1 MVRLSTKRRD
11 RITTTASPAA
21 TNKQTITSVAQNPRN
36 MKFVSARAVLTDEG
50 KAMTDKID
58 TARERLSREISET
71 WEDEDIADPVRLMC
85 RFAKAFSDGSKG
97 DR

>member
-1 MVRLSTKRRD
+1 
-11 RITTTASPAA
+11 
-21 TNKQTITSVAQNPRN
+21 
-36 MKFVSARAVLTDEG
+36 
-50 KAMTDKID
+50 MTDKID